1 MKRSIMLIGIAA
13 IAISLGGCHKKKDA
27 AATPAAEASSAS
39 ASASTAAK

>member
-27 AATPAAEASSAS
+27 VATPAAEASSAS
-39 ASASTAAK
+39 LRCGSKA